1 MRRPRGKKPSPA
13 MIVAMV
19 ALVFAV
25 VGTSVA
31 GVATISVLNKKEK
44 KQTRNIAKDEIKKAA
59 PGLSVASAGN
69 AASAS
74 NASTLGGLT
83 PAQLQQPIAYG
94 DFESNALVPGSSKNV
109 NSVRDDGTGIYC
121 IDVSITPKVAV
132 ATADPG
138 DFRYAN
144 ASAVPSGCN
153 PGEDISV
160 YVKAEGAGLTDSDFN
175 FVAFGP

>member
-1 MRRPRGKKPSPA
+1 MGRLRGKKPSPA
-13 MIVAMV
+13 MTVAIV

-25 VGTSVA
+25 AGTSVA

-59 PGLSVASAGN
+59 PGLSVANATNAGN
-69 AASAS
+69 A
-74 NASTLGGLT
+74 NTLGGLSA
-83 PAQLQQPIAYG
+83 AQLQQPIAYG
-94 DFESNALVPGSSKNV
+94 DFENNALVAGSAKNV
-109 NSVRDDGTGIYC
+109 NSVRDTGGAGTYC
-121 IDVSITPKVAV
+121 IDVSITPVVAV
-132 ATADPG
+132 ASADPG

-160 YVKAEGAGLTDSDFN
+160 FTKVEGGALTDSDFN
-175 FVAFGP
+175 FVAFGSG